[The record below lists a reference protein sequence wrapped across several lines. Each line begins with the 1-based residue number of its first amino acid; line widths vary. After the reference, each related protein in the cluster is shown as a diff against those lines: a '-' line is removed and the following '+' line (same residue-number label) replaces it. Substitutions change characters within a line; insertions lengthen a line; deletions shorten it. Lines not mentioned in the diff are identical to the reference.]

1 MIGKPRG
8 AFDLVAAC
16 AVNSDSSDPYLPA
29 LFSALLA
36 QRGPGQ
42 NNPKPFGGEPPISL
56 KNSDRVLHLVDC
68 APRQSKALHRKFQA
82 LRKRQRD
89 GKLSLPCG
97 CYDKLKRNGLSL
109 TFFLL
114 KFVL

>member
-68 APRQSKALHRKFQA
+68 AGAKPYIGSFRHFEKGRETASSAYRA
-82 LRKRQRD
+82 D
-89 GKLSLPCG
+89 AMTS
-97 CYDKLKRNGLSL
+97 
-109 TFFLL
+109 
-114 KFVL
+114 